1 MSFEFSKNMFN
12 SPSQNEIGDPRAA
25 SNFYGDENDDKMSR
39 ETITARI
46 NDVTRQ
52 LADLQNQR
60 GLIEQQIQKI
70 DNKML
75 RERLQDD
82 LDNLLSS
89 ILDKEME
96 LQELQ
101 NMQ

>member
-1 MSFEFSKNMFN
+1 MFN
-12 SPSQNEIGDPRAA
+12 SPSQNELDPRPGTS
-25 SNFYGDENDDKMSR
+25 SNIYGDDNDDKMSK
-39 ETITARI
+39 ETINARI
-46 NDVTRQ
+46 NDVNRE

-60 GLIEQQIQKI
+60 VLIEQQIQKI

-89 ILDKEME
+89 ILDKEMD